1 MTKGKTKSKLTLR
14 QRREKAYRLFAQG
27 VDDRD
32 VATELKVSRKTV
44 AAYRQ
49 RYEGIITE
57 EAGNS
62 PTLLQDVLKS
72 TVRALRELD
81 MIRADAWKRLTE
93 KPTKYKFDCEHCGEE
108 LVIELPLPPTD
119 QNRVQYQNVLLKAQ
133 EQRAKLLGVLGVKQE
148 VFIQFNNIK
157 IVQDKVLEWM
167 GRNLCA
173 TDRER
178 LAVFMETELAQ
189 YLGSPEAIEAPSYEV
204 VTALASNER

>member
-1 MTKGKTKSKLTLR
+1 VAKGKTKSKLTLR
-14 QRREKAYRLFAQG
+14 QRREQAYRLFAQG
-27 VDDRD
+27 VHDID
-32 VATELKVSRKTV
+32 VARELKVSRKTV
-44 AAYRQ
+44 ASYRQ
-49 RYEGIITE
+49 RYEGVIEE

-81 MIRADAWKRLTE
+81 LIRADAWKRLTE
-93 KPTKYKFDCEHCGEE
+93 KPTKHKFDCESCGDEV
-108 LVIELPLPPTD
+108 VIELPLPPTD
-119 QNRVQYQNVLLKAQ
+119 QARVQYQNVLLKAQ

-178 LAVFMETELAQ
+178 LAVFMETELQQ
-189 YLGSPEAIEAPSYEV
+189 YLGPTTEPIEVQAIEAFSVE
-204 VTALASNER
+204 S